1 MTTSATQ
8 QLVGRPNTDSLAAGA
23 YVLGYRD
30 VAEVIR
36 RTGLPQFLN
45 ALLRATKDAYTDTRL
60 RTISP
65 RVGWTHGWDTME
77 VMGCRSF
84 EDYDCLK
91 VISSRPSGASQQT
104 YTVVGTLLMAE
115 AQNDS
120 IVLNCDA
127 TQLTSLRTAVNT
139 ALAISLISPAAST
152 LGIVGCGAE
161 GTAHAIVVPLLIPT
175 IKLIRFSDIDPVQSK
190 RSLREAATILRSNL
204 TGRSDPELVDDG
216 PAVDELYAESEVVVT
231 ATYGTRAVI
240 EQRHRQLLRDG
251 TLIAAI
257 GSDLPSKRELDHAI
271 CNDAKFA
278 VDDQSQCIREGEL
291 QWVWKGLTNQEKR
304 SRVVSLAALVSHP
317 DNVTAFRNVDKP
329 LSIYD
334 STGYAGQ
341 DLAVGR
347 VLIDLLQQLQWPQRP
362 FNPQGHMSLA
372 DMLRSEA

>member
-1 MTTSATQ
+1 MLMGMTSAATQ
-8 QLVGRPNTDSLAAGA
+8 QLAGRKKVNSRTGA
-23 YVLGYRD
+23 YVLGYAD
-30 VAEVIR
+30 IAEVIR

-45 ALLRATKDAYTDTRL
+45 ALLSATKDAYTDTHL

-91 VISSRPSGASQQT
+91 VISSRPSGASHQT

-115 AQNDS
+115 SQNDA

-139 ALAISLISPAAST
+139 ALAISLISPSAST

-161 GTAHAIVVPLLIPT
+161 GTAHAIVIPLLIPT
-175 IKLIRFSDIDPVQSK
+175 IKLIRFSDIDPTQSK
-190 RSLREAATILRSNL
+190 RALRESATVLRSNL

-216 PAVDELYAESEVVVT
+216 TAVDELYGESEVVVT

-240 EQRHRQLLRDG
+240 EQRHRHLLRDG

-257 GSDLPSKRELDHAI
+257 GSDLPFQARAGP
-271 CNDAKFA
+271 
-278 VDDQSQCIREGEL
+278 RRL
-291 QWVWKGLTNQEKR
+291 QRRQVR
-304 SRVVSLAALVSHP
+304 R
-317 DNVTAFRNVDKP
+317 
-329 LSIYD
+329 
-334 STGYAGQ
+334 
-341 DLAVGR
+341 
-347 VLIDLLQQLQWPQRP
+347 
-362 FNPQGHMSLA
+362 
-372 DMLRSEA
+372 